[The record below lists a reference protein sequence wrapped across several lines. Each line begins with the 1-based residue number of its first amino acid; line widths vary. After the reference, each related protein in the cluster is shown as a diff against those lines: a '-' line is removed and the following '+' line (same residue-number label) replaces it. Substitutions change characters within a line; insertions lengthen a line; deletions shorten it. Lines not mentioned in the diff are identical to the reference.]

1 MYVVVWQSV
10 EWCMWCLVASQWWLI
25 QQPFFLSAV
34 FAQSFVRSSLLSSSC
49 FNPTIPSN
57 SFPRLV
63 WIVRRQSGMPS
74 TTATIPTEHWTN
86 KRPTIPT
93 LSQDVAAHLR
103 PNAPKTQHPCQTTTS
118 SSTTCTRD
126 NTKRWPQRTDPP
138 RSKSTCRPVIRGRAE
153 RIWPCPKRPRV
164 RSRFR
169 SIQRKRVRTRAY
181 TDNARRRIPRTR
193 PRRDAST

>member
-10 EWCMWCLVASQWWLI
+10 ERCMWSCLVSG
-25 QQPFFLSAV
+25 FLFISSVCAV
-34 FAQSFVRSSLLSSSC
+34 FCSFILTLLS
-49 FNPTIPSN
+49 TIPSN

-63 WIVRRQSGMPS
+63 WTVPRQSGMPN
-74 TTATIPTEHWTN
+74 TTATIPKEHWTN
-86 KRPTIPT
+86 KRPTTPT
-93 LSQDVAAHLR
+93 LFQDVAAHLR
-103 PNAPKTQHPCQTTTS
+103 PNAPKTKHPCQTTTS